1 MLCGEASLVNRGWDG
16 IQAVSLRCRA
26 WTCPDC
32 RESRRKQLVA
42 LALSGKPNKFITL
55 TVNPAWG
62 SSPYERARA
71 LADAWRV
78 VVRLAKTKYSLKSL
92 PYLCVFE
99 ACESGEPHL
108 HILARVEWIS
118 HSWLRE
124 QMQRLINAPIVEVQ
138 EVKNKKKLAYY
149 ISKYI
154 GKDPQ
159 RFHTCKRYWSTRDWE
174 LTSFEPEVAP
184 GRWHRRWTL
193 VRTPL
198 SALAEEW
205 RSQGLD
211 VEVSRHR
218 ILSTWSGPPDDV
230 VFEVAE
236 YWRRLEG
243 WPRCRHS
250 DVGL

>member
-1 MLCGEASLVNRGWDG
+1 MLCGEASMVNSGWDG

-42 LALSGKPNKFITL
+42 LALSGQPDKFITL

-62 SSPYERARA
+62 SSPYQRARA
-71 LADAWRV
+71 LADAWRT
-78 VVRLAKTKYSLKSL
+78 VVRLAKTKYGLKAL

-108 HILARVEWIS
+108 HILARVQWIS

-124 QMQRLINAPIVEVQ
+124 QMKRLIDAPIVEIEQ
-138 EVKNKKKLAYY
+138 VKNKKKLAYY

-159 RFHTCKRYWSTRDWE
+159 RFHTCKRYWCTRDWE
-174 LTSFEPEVAP
+174 LTMYEPEPLP
-184 GRWHRRWTL
+184 GRWHKGWYL

-198 SALAEEW
+198 SALADEW
-205 RSQGLD
+205 RSQGR
-211 VEVSRHR
+211 EVDQGRYR
-218 ILSTWSGPPDDV
+218 LLCLWSGPPDDEIADYRH
-230 VFEVAE
+230 FLHLE
-236 YWRRLEG
+236 RRKAARQ
-243 WPRCRHS
+243 P
-250 DVGL
+250 

>member
-1 MLCGEASLVNRGWDG
+1 MLCSQSSMVNHGPDG
-16 IQAVSLRCRA
+16 CRAVTLRCRA
-26 WTCPDC
+26 WTCPLC
-32 RESRRKQLVA
+32 RDGRKKQLIA

-71 LADAWRV
+71 LADAWRTI
-78 VVRLAKTKYSLKSL
+78 VRLAKTKYSLKSL

-108 HILARVEWIS
+108 HILARVKWIS

-124 QMQRLINAPIVEVQ
+124 QMLRLIDAPIVEIA

-159 RFHTCKRYWSTRDWE
+159 RFASCKRYWCTRDWQ
-174 LTSFEPEVAP
+174 LTKYDPEPP
-184 GRWHRRWTL
+184 TGRWDHRWHL

-198 SALAEEW
+198 AALAEEW
-205 RSQGLD
+205 RDHGHD
-211 VEVSRHR
+211 VQQSRYRLLVS
-218 ILSTWSGPPDDV
+218 WCGPPDDV
-230 VFEVAE
+230 LAE
-236 YWRRLEG
+236 IDDCWTRWRREKS
-243 WPRCRHS
+243 W
-250 DVGL
+250 